1 MKANQ
6 LQVKQI
12 SLNIG
17 GVSILNDVSFS
28 LSEGARVGLVGP
40 NGAGKTSVIN
50 CITQFEKRYQGEVT
64 FSNKLLNKENPQDLP
79 KYKII
84 RTFQNLG
91 LFNEL
96 TVLDNFYIAA
106 HQTFETKLKNVF
118 KLEREVKQEALA
130 LLEHESINL
139 HDIVSDLS
147 YGQQKIVEFLCA
159 LIQRPSVLILDEP
172 AAGLNDFEKNRM
184 IEMILKKQQELNF
197 SLLVVEHD
205 VNFVSTLCQN
215 VVVLQ
220 SGELLCTGSPEEVF
234 KRKEVIQA
242 WIGESNV

>member
-6 LQVKQI
+6 LQVNKI
-12 SLNIG
+12 HLNIG
-17 GVSILNDVSFS
+17 GVSILNDISFS
-28 LSEGARVGLVGP
+28 LSEGERIGLVGP

-50 CITQFEKRYQGEVT
+50 CITQFEKRYKGEIT
-64 FSNKLLNKENPQDLP
+64 FANKLLNKENPQDLP

-106 HQTFETKLKNVF
+106 HQSFETNLKNLF
-118 KLEREVKQEALA
+118 TLEKNIKKEAQK
-130 LLEHESINL
+130 LLENETIDLN
-139 HDIVSDLS
+139 DMISDLS

-172 AAGLNDFEKNRM
+172 AAGLNDFEKSRM
-184 IEMILKKQQELNF
+184 IEMILMKQQELNF

-220 SGELLCTGSPEEVF
+220 SGELLCTGCPEEVF
-234 KRKEVIQA
+234 QKKEVIQA

>member
-6 LQVKQI
+6 LQVNQI
-12 SLNIG
+12 HLNIG

-28 LSEGARVGLVGP
+28 LSEGERIGLVGP

-50 CITQFEKRYQGEVT
+50 CITQFEKRYQGEIT
-64 FSNKLLNKENPQDLP
+64 FTNKLLNKENPQDLP
-79 KYKII
+79 KSKII

-106 HQTFETKLKNVF
+106 HRSFETNMKNIF
-118 KLEREVKQEALA
+118 KIEREVKQEALK
-130 LLEHESINL
+130 LLEYETIEL
-139 HDIVSDLS
+139 GDIVSDLS

-172 AAGLNDFEKNRM
+172 AAGLNDLEKNRM
-184 IEMILKKQQELNF
+184 IEMILRKQSKFNF

-220 SGELLCTGSPEEVF
+220 SGELLCTGRPEDVF
-234 KRKEVIQA
+234 QRKEVIQA

>member
-6 LQVKQI
+6 LQVNQI
-12 SLNIG
+12 HLNIG

-28 LSEGARVGLVGP
+28 LSEGERIGLVGP

-50 CITQFEKRYQGEVT
+50 CITQFEKRYQGEIT
-64 FSNKLLNKENPQDLP
+64 FADKLLNKENPQDLP

-106 HQTFETKLKNVF
+106 HRSFETNMKNII
-118 KLEREVKQEALA
+118 KLEREVKREALK
-130 LLEHESINL
+130 LLENETIEL
-139 HDIVSDLS
+139 GDIVSDLS

-159 LIQRPSVLILDEP
+159 LIQRPSILILDEP
-172 AAGLNDFEKNRM
+172 AAGLNDFEKSRM
-184 IEMILKKQQELNF
+184 IEMILRKQSEFNF

-220 SGELLCTGSPEEVF
+220 SGELLCTGCPEEVF
-234 KRKEVIQA
+234 QRKEVIQA
-242 WIGESNV
+242 WIGESNG